1 MSPAATK
8 SERPSHLSRNVAIGS
23 AAVIA
28 VLVGYLTLEAFRQGS
43 PAVIAF
49 EIVTADGW
57 TDDSFAY
64 VPIDVRNAGGNTAAD
79 VEVETTF
86 EGAGGSAPIVKRT
99 RIDFLAAGER
109 RRIYAVGPPGVPVRV
124 RTLGFQEP

>member
-8 SERPSHLSRNVAIGS
+8 TERPSHLSRNVAIGS

-43 PAVIAF
+43 PAVITF
-49 EIVTADGW
+49 EIVTDDGW

-64 VPIDVRNAGGNTAAD
+64 VPIEVRNTGGNTAAD

-86 EGAGGSAPIVKRT
+86 EGAGGDPIVKRT
-99 RIDFLAAGER
+99 RIDFLAGGER

-124 RTLGFQEP
+124 RTLGFLEP

>member
-8 SERPSHLSRNVAIGS
+8 TERPSHLSRNVAIGS

-28 VLVGYLTLEAFRQGS
+28 LLVGYLTVEAFREAS

-49 EIVTADGW
+49 EIVAEESW
-57 TDDSFAY
+57 ADDSAAY
-64 VPIDVRNAGGNTAAD
+64 VPIDVRNTGGSTAAD
-79 VEVETTF
+79 IEVETVF
-86 EGAGGSAPIVKRT
+86 DAADGGPLVKRT

-109 RRIYAVGPPGVPVRV
+109 RRIYAAGPPGAALRV

>member
-8 SERPSHLSRNVAIGS
+8 TERPSHLSRNVAIGS

-28 VLVGYLTLEAFRQGS
+28 VLVGYLTLEAFRQAS

-49 EIVTADGW
+49 EIVSADGW
-57 TDDSFAY
+57 TDDSFSY

-86 EGAGGSAPIVKRT
+86 EGTGGDPIVKRT

-109 RRIYAVGPPGVPVRV
+109 RRIYAVGPRGAIPTARV
-124 RTLGFQEP
+124 IGFQEP